1 MQAHEVCKTN
11 ISEAQ
16 YLALVL
22 IDGVLS
28 GSLSMWKYVLRGDDC
43 TTCSPTDLPQ
53 NKITKFFEKK
63 NYFGI
68 FHVLEYSIIS
78 CSFFP
83 TCNSKI
89 IIHFLF
95 FLKLFH

>member
-1 MQAHEVCKTN
+1 MTLFFLFFSLSLLADRTVSSMQAHEVCKTN

-53 NKITKFFEKK
+53 NKMTKFFEKK
-63 NYFGI
+63 
-68 FHVLEYSIIS
+68 
-78 CSFFP
+78 
-83 TCNSKI
+83 K
-89 IIHFLF
+89 
-95 FLKLFH
+95 